1 MNPDRTNSNRA
12 RPEPLTTRAQ
22 HTHPRMVDNPVRAG
36 ILCLPISAVLFMAGA
51 IVRGPFHNPEFAG
64 DARWFA
70 TSVVSRAYSVG
81 WLILFAAIA
90 LLLFGVLSLTVDLAH
105 GRGRTRALLG
115 LCFSVAGL
123 ALSLTVAGSFAFGW
137 PILGERILSGDASA
151 LEALVAS
158 YNSVPLRLASVLGSA
173 LYIGGALPIA
183 MVIWESRV
191 LPRWA
196 ALLYLIHAPL
206 LCIAATTT
214 LTFEHLGAFFLLLA
228 GGALAWGVRH
238 EEEVI
243 RHLEHHSPVPPPTL
257 PPEHHCVPRRR

>member
-1 MNPDRTNSNRA
+1 MEAS
-12 RPEPLTTRAQ
+12 
-22 HTHPRMVDNPVRAG
+22 HPRRDSGESVASHVRHSHPRVVDNPIRAG
-36 ILCLPISAVLFMAGA
+36 VLCLPISAVLFMVGA

-70 TSVVSRAYSVG
+70 TSIVSRAYSVG
-81 WLILFAAIA
+81 WLILFAAMA
-90 LLLFGVLSLTVDLAH
+90 LLLFGVVSLAVDLAH

-115 LCFSVAGL
+115 LCVSVAGL

-158 YNSVPLRLASVLGSA
+158 YNSVPLRLAAVLGSA

-257 PPEHHCVPRRR
+257 PR